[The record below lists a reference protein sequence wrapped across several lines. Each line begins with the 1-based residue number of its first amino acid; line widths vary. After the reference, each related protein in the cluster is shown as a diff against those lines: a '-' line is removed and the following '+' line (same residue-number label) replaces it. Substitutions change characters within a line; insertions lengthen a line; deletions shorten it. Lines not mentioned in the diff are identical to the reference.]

1 MELFTTITF
10 LLNKLYRASIFSSLT
25 WKILNNS
32 RFKMLLSDGGAV
44 DVNTE
49 MKMINSLGTL
59 GHQIHKMY
67 GIFEWGIM

>member
-1 MELFTTITF
+1 
-10 LLNKLYRASIFSSLT
+10 
-25 WKILNNS
+25 
-32 RFKMLLSDGGAV
+32 MLLSDGGAV

-49 MKMINSLGTL
+49 MKIINSLGTL